1 MNHNPEISTIIE
13 QAVKLAKEKD
23 HEYVLTEH
31 MLLSLI
37 RHAPFRKLSAEYGV
51 DIDNIDSEIDSYLDT
66 IAPYAGSNSS
76 YQPKKT
82 NALERCFNRA
92 LTQVLFTGRRSATTL
107 DLYLALLAETNS
119 HSHYFMLKHGF
130 TKQEF
135 ISHWQKNYKQD
146 AVKVTDTQAQEI
158 LEEYCVEL
166 TALAD
171 KNKLEP
177 LIGRSEE
184 LDEMITVLARRFKA
198 NVLLVGEP
206 GCGKT
211 AIVEGLAQK
220 IANDEVPEFIK
231 NHQVWSLEIGTLV
244 AGSKY
249 RGDFEEKFKQ
259 VISALETKEDAILFI
274 DEAHTMR
281 GAGSGSSSSLDFANM
296 LKPAI
301 TKGTLKVI
309 ASTTWEEFYE
319 SFEKDRALMRRF
331 QRVAIDE
338 PNQETTKEILRGL
351 APRLALFHGVMID
364 GEAIDA
370 AVEMGS
376 RYIHDRH
383 NPDRSI
389 DVLDGACAYERA
401 HDVSN
406 VIVDREKIISQLSKL
421 TSIPVDRLQNE
432 PTERIVDL
440 EDNIKQKL
448 YGQEEAVNSVLERIY
463 INFSGLGTLTKPI
476 ASFLFTGPSGCGKT
490 ELAKLL
496 SEHLDMPLLRY
507 DMSEYQE
514 KFNVSSLIGSPP
526 GYVGFDDGQVGGGKL
541 ISDVSKNPYSIILFD
556 EVEKAHPD
564 VLNIMLQMLDDARI
578 TSSNG
583 KTISLKNTIII
594 MTSNLGARDNEL
606 NNIGFGTQLEKTGQ
620 EDKAMKD
627 FFKPELRNRIDCVC
641 KFTKL
646 DKLAI
651 KKVVLKFIKV
661 LQDSLNDKNIKLTL
675 SEATIDLLAEKGFD
689 SKLGARPISRKIDE
703 LVKIPLSK
711 KILFERLSNCSL
723 IADVIDDKI
732 EFTVNDSVSEQSL
745 IDM

>member
-1 MNHNPEISTIIE
+1 
-13 QAVKLAKEKD
+13 
-23 HEYVLTEH
+23 
-31 MLLSLI
+31 
-37 RHAPFRKLSAEYGV
+37 
-51 DIDNIDSEIDSYLDT
+51 
-66 IAPYAGSNSS
+66 
-76 YQPKKT
+76 
-82 NALERCFNRA
+82 
-92 LTQVLFTGRRSATTL
+92 
-107 DLYLALLAETNS
+107 
-119 HSHYFMLKHGF
+119 
-130 TKQEF
+130 
-135 ISHWQKNYKQD
+135 
-146 AVKVTDTQAQEI
+146 
-158 LEEYCVEL
+158 
-166 TALAD
+166 
-171 KNKLEP
+171 
-177 LIGRSEE
+177 
-184 LDEMITVLARRFKA
+184 
-198 NVLLVGEP
+198 
-206 GCGKT
+206 
-211 AIVEGLAQK
+211 
-220 IANDEVPEFIK
+220 
-231 NHQVWSLEIGTLV
+231 
-244 AGSKY
+244 
-249 RGDFEEKFKQ
+249 
-259 VISALETKEDAILFI
+259 
-274 DEAHTMR
+274 
-281 GAGSGSSSSLDFANM
+281 M

>member
-37 RHAPFRKLSAEYGV
+37 RHEPFRKLSLEYGV
-51 DIDNIDSEIDSYLDT
+51 DVDNIDGEIDSYLDT
-66 IAPYAGSNSS
+66 IAPYAGSNSN

-146 AVKVTDTQAQEI
+146 TVKVSDTQAQEI

-166 TALAD
+166 TELAD
-171 KNKLEP
+171 RNKLEP
-177 LIGRSEE
+177 LIGRSDE

-220 IANDEVPEFIK
+220 IANDEVPDFIK

-259 VISALETKEDAILFI
+259 VISALETKENAILFI

-338 PNQETTKEILRGL
+338 PDQETTKEILRGL

-406 VIVDREKIISQLSKL
+406 VIVDKERIIAQLSKL
-421 TSIPVDRLQNE
+421 TSIPMDRLQNE

-448 YGQEEAVNSVLERIY
+448 YGQEEAVNKVLERIY
-463 INFSGLGTLTKPI
+463 INFSGLGTQTKPI
-476 ASFLFTGPSGCGKT
+476 ASFLFTGPSGCGKC
-490 ELAKLL
+490 LAYDQEVTIKMSDEMYEFALDNKL
-496 SEHLDMPLLRY
+496 
-507 DMSEYQE
+507 
-514 KFNVSSLIGSPP
+514 F
-526 GYVGFDDGQVGGGKL
+526 
-541 ISDVSKNPYSIILFD
+541 
-556 EVEKAHPD
+556 
-564 VLNIMLQMLDDARI
+564 
-578 TSSNG
+578 
-583 KTISLKNTIII
+583 
-594 MTSNLGARDNEL
+594 
-606 NNIGFGTQLEKTGQ
+606 
-620 EDKAMKD
+620 
-627 FFKPELRNRIDCVC
+627 
-641 KFTKL
+641 
-646 DKLAI
+646 
-651 KKVVLKFIKV
+651 
-661 LQDSLNDKNIKLTL
+661 
-675 SEATIDLLAEKGFD
+675 
-689 SKLGARPISRKIDE
+689 
-703 LVKIPLSK
+703 
-711 KILFERLSNCSL
+711 
-723 IADVIDDKI
+723 
-732 EFTVNDSVSEQSL
+732 
-745 IDM
+745 

>member
-1 MNHNPEISTIIE
+1 
-13 QAVKLAKEKD
+13 
-23 HEYVLTEH
+23 
-31 MLLSLI
+31 
-37 RHAPFRKLSAEYGV
+37 
-51 DIDNIDSEIDSYLDT
+51 
-66 IAPYAGSNSS
+66 
-76 YQPKKT
+76 
-82 NALERCFNRA
+82 
-92 LTQVLFTGRRSATTL
+92 
-107 DLYLALLAETNS
+107 
-119 HSHYFMLKHGF
+119 
-130 TKQEF
+130 
-135 ISHWQKNYKQD
+135 
-146 AVKVTDTQAQEI
+146 
-158 LEEYCVEL
+158 
-166 TALAD
+166 
-171 KNKLEP
+171 
-177 LIGRSEE
+177 
-184 LDEMITVLARRFKA
+184 
-198 NVLLVGEP
+198 
-206 GCGKT
+206 
-211 AIVEGLAQK
+211 
-220 IANDEVPEFIK
+220 
-231 NHQVWSLEIGTLV
+231 
-244 AGSKY
+244 
-249 RGDFEEKFKQ
+249 
-259 VISALETKEDAILFI
+259 
-274 DEAHTMR
+274 
-281 GAGSGSSSSLDFANM
+281 M

-338 PNQETTKEILRGL
+338 PSQETTKEILRGL

-463 INFSGLGTLTKPI
+463 INFSGLGTQTKPI

>member
-1 MNHNPEISTIIE
+1 MTTKTFDIPIKKLFNILGIDDIPYESPVTINHNIKI
-13 QAVKLAKEKD
+13 A
-23 HEYVLTEH
+23 
-31 MLLSLI
+31 
-37 RHAPFRKLSAEYGV
+37 AP
-51 DIDNIDSEIDSYLDT
+51 
-66 IAPYAGSNSS
+66 NSS
-76 YQPKKT
+76 EPILAFVKKKHDVAKYYFHDGNT
-82 NALERCFNRA
+82 
-92 LTQVLFTGRRSATTL
+92 LTCSTKHVVFDNENPVLISDTSQVDSKQGS
-107 DLYLALLAETNS
+107 
-119 HSHYFMLKHGF
+119 LK
-130 TKQEF
+130 
-135 ISHWQKNYKQD
+135 I
-146 AVKVTDTQAQEI
+146 VKVENLGEQEVYDVS
-158 LEEYCVEL
+158 LPFPHKYC
-166 TALAD
+166 TPSGIYHH
-171 KNKLEP
+171 N
-177 LIGRSEE
+177 
-184 LDEMITVLARRFKA
+184 
-198 NVLLVGEP
+198 
-206 GCGKT
+206 T

-732 EFTVNDSVSEQSL
+732 EFTVNDSVSEQLL